1 MFGQVPEGMSAYQ
14 ADWFTDEQGQGDF
27 DDPHSD
33 AENDFENN
41 SDNNMNEEA
50 GDKGLGGEAD
60 LDGKMDTNGLLRST
74 PAEVRLAEK
83 QKQREQER
91 LRMLNDEKSFP
102 DEVDTPED
110 MAARVRFARY
120 RALQSFKSSPWHPR
134 ENLPQDYSAIFQL
147 ENFNLVQK
155 RWFMFWILFV
165 AVLIIILLNFSP
177 FSPIIL
183 LRYVHVFKK
192 IYDFLFVFLLLFIIV
207 ILISN

>member
-1 MFGQVPEGMSAYQ
+1 MNQLFGQVPEGMSAYQ

-27 DDPHSD
+27 DDSHSD

-155 RWFMFWILFV
+155 RLFHSN
-165 AVLIIILLNFSP
+165 IICSC
-177 FSPIIL
+177 
-183 LRYVHVFKK
+183 
-192 IYDFLFVFLLLFIIV
+192 YD
-207 ILISN
+207 SY